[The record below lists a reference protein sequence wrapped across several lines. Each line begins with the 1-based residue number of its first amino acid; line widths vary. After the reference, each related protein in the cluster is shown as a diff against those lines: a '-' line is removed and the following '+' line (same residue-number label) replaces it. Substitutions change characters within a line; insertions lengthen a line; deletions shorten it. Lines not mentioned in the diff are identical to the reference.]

1 MNIVYFDLETQ
12 KSAQE
17 VGGWDNKHQMRLSF
31 AVTYSTRNGCFVGYE
46 EVDVPA
52 LIAEL
57 SAADRVVGYNVIGF
71 DYAVLSG
78 YSSFDFSRLPTLD
91 LMVDIATK
99 IGFRPKLDDV
109 VQATLHVGKRADG
122 LAALR
127 WFREGR
133 FAEIALYCQDDVRV
147 TRDLH
152 RFGCDN
158 GHIFCFD
165 KKRQPVRLAVDWSLQ
180 K

>member
-1 MNIVYFDLETQ
+1 MNVVYFDLETQ

-17 VGGWDNKHQMRLSF
+17 VGGWDNKHLMRLSF
-31 AVTYSTRNGCFVGYE
+31 AVTYSTRNDCFAAYE
-46 EVDVPA
+46 EADVPA

-91 LMVDIATK
+91 LMVDLAAK
-99 IGFRPKLDDV
+99 IGFRPKLDSV
-109 VQATLHVGKRADG
+109 AQATLHVGKSADG

-158 GHIFCFD
+158 GHIFYFD
-165 KKRQPVRLAVDWSLQ
+165 KKHQPVKLAVDWSWQ